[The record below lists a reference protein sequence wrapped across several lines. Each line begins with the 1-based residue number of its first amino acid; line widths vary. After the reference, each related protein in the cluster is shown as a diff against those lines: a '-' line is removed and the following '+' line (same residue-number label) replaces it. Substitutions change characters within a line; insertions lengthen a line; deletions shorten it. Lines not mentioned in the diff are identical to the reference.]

1 MIKELSEYLAG
12 TPLSHIFLGVKWII
26 PTVQTVHIL
35 AIAVVMSSMAML
47 DLRLLQ
53 VIHHPHSIARMAQRF
68 LPWVWAALAV
78 LLFSG
83 SLLIIAEPEREM
95 GSPAFW
101 AKMFLI
107 LLVVPITLLLHFT
120 LRRNVEFWSLSP
132 GRRTAARVLAVV
144 SFLLLMAILTAGRW
158 IAYYQAPV

>member
-1 MIKELSEYLAG
+1 MIKALTEYLAG
-12 TPLSHIFLGVKWII
+12 TSLSHTFLAVKWII

-68 LPWVWAALAV
+68 LPWVWTALAV
-78 LLFSG
+78 LLVSG

-101 AKMFLI
+101 AKMIMI
-107 LLVVPITLLLHFT
+107 LLVIPITLVLHFT
-120 LRRNVEFWSLSP
+120 LRRNGEFWSLSP
-132 GRRTAARVLAVV
+132 GRRAGARVLAVV
-144 SFLLLMAILTAGRW
+144 SFLLLTAILTAGRW